1 MLKKSRLSVS
11 IALLVQSF
19 TLFVLFLIL
28 CVKKKSIA
36 AAFLAVSTMEGVA
49 GAYLLHEVKDEL
61 EENDFDP
68 SDYLDEDLFP
78 EDDEEFSLDDD
89 MLKSDLSHGREE
101 HHTTPKRPEIR
112 LDDTVTE
119 DEFKNH

>member
-1 MLKKSRLSVS
+1 MLKRSRLFVS
-11 IALLVQSF
+11 LALLVQSF
-19 TLFVLFLIL
+19 TLFILFIIL

-36 AAFLAVSTMEGVA
+36 AAFLAVSAMEGVA
-49 GAYLLHEVKDEL
+49 GTYLLHEAKEEF

-78 EDDEEFSLDDD
+78 EEEFELDDD
-89 MLKSDLSHGREE
+89 MLKTNLSHGREE
-101 HHTTPKRPEIR
+101 HQTAPKRREIH

>member
-1 MLKKSRLSVS
+1 MLKKSRLAASV
-11 IALLVQSF
+11 ALLVQSF
-19 TLFVLFLIL
+19 TLFILFLIL
-28 CVKKKSIA
+28 GVKKKSIA
-36 AAFLAVSTMEGVA
+36 TAYLAVSAMEGVA
-49 GAYLLHEVKDEL
+49 GAYLLHEAKEEL

-78 EDDEEFSLDDD
+78 EDEEEFSLDDD
-89 MLKSDLSHGREE
+89 MLNADLSHGREE

>member
-1 MLKKSRLSVS
+1 MLKKSRLVVS
-11 IALLVQSF
+11 MSLLVQSF
-19 TLFVLFLIL
+19 TLFILFIIL

-36 AAFLAVSTMEGVA
+36 AAFLAVSAMEGVA
-49 GAYLLHEVKDEL
+49 GAYLLHEAKEEL

-78 EDDEEFSLDDD
+78 DEEFELDDD
-89 MLKSDLSHGREE
+89 MLKSNLTHGREE
-101 HHTTPKRPEIR
+101 HHTAPKRREIH

>member
-1 MLKKSRLSVS
+1 M
-11 IALLVQSF
+11 
-19 TLFVLFLIL
+19 
-28 CVKKKSIA
+28 
-36 AAFLAVSTMEGVA
+36 AFAVVFIVMAVSTMEGVA
-49 GAYLLHEVKDEL
+49 GAYLLREATEEL

-78 EDDEEFSLDDD
+78 EEEFTLDDE
-89 MLKSDLSHGREE
+89 MLKSDLAHGREE